1 MYTFLEST
9 FNVEIKEIA
18 RLQGF
23 SSAYSLLY
31 SDQHLLDF
39 VQLDSKDPNLIAI
52 KQMAA
57 FYLTNGTWT
66 IKPGIQYEVDSLM
79 LALRQT
85 QHAETAA
92 VPDGAMLVS
101 ADILSSFPWLKAL
114 ILLCQN
120 SILSKGRSDLLFL
133 SSFIENVANNLTKSS
148 NHNRYSNL
156 IKEFAFIL

>member
-1 MYTFLEST
+1 MATSDVSLPSDVFVLKGDRFYAFFEST

-57 FYLTNGTWT
+57 FYLKNDTWA

-79 LALRQT
+79 LALRRT
-85 QHAETAA
+85 QHAEASA
-92 VPDGAMLVS
+92 IPEGAMLVS
-101 ADILSSFPWLKAL
+101 SDVLSYFPWLKAL

-120 SILSKGRSDLLFL
+120 SFLSKGPKRSTL
-133 SSFIENVANNLTKSS
+133 SIIIHRKRGE
-148 NHNRYSNL
+148 
-156 IKEFAFIL
+156 